1 MLAMAADV
9 FIALGTNLDDRLA
22 NLRAAGQALGEEP
35 TFQGLCWSEVY
46 ETLPVGGP
54 PGQDNFF
61 NAVVRLAAGS
71 APERTLQTLKS
82 LERRLGRVETEPW
95 GPRLIDLDLLLHG
108 QVVLNSPELTLPHP
122 RLHLRRFVLL
132 PLADL
137 APQIRHPVLGQ
148 SIGELL
154 ARLGEDH
161 TVIRRV
167 DWRPAAGPLQSP
179 GPFSGLETTL

>member
-1 MLAMAADV
+1 VLAMASEV

-22 NLRAAGQALGEEP
+22 NLRAAGQALREEP
-35 TFQGLCWSEVY
+35 TFQGLSWSPVY
-46 ETLPVGGP
+46 ETRSVGGP

-95 GPRLIDLDLLLHG
+95 GPRVIDLDLLLHG
-108 QVVLNSPELTLPHP
+108 QVVLNRPELTLPHP

-137 APQIRHPVLGQ
+137 APRIRHPVLGQ

-154 ARLGEDH
+154 ARLGQDH

-167 DWRPAAGPLQSP
+167 DWRPAGDLPQGRP
-179 GPFSGLETTL
+179 PFSGLETAS